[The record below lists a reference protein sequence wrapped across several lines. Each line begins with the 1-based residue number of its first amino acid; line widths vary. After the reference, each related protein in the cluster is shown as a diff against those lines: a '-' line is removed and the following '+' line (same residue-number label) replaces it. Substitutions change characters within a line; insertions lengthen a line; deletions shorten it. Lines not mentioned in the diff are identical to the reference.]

1 MQEFGYYNV
10 VVVKERIMPETRNRK
25 RLIYSTKEFER
36 TYLPKGTN
44 SVEIPAAN
52 SRSDFGADLAEK
64 ITSRINI
71 KM

>member
-1 MQEFGYYNV
+1 
-10 VVVKERIMPETRNRK
+10 MPETKNRN

-36 TYLPKGTN
+36 TYLPKRTK

-52 SRSDFGADLAEK
+52 IRGDFGVDLAEK

-71 KM
+71 KV